1 MFEDFT
7 LATSKILNK
16 QVDFSIDLVS
26 KRSQEVAKIL
36 SSKNSEETL
45 NRLDTQV
52 ELTAVSISQ
61 ISDPVERKKAA
72 EEYIIKLNEASVIL
86 SEKEKELLTDTNTNL
101 QIQPTLQ
108 PTVKSFEPES
118 TIAPT
123 VMPTTASQIAA
134 QPTSQPTLQPTVI
147 LPTPTTAPVSDTTNV
162 SQQINNSQTTIQQ
175 TIAEMKT
182 LATIDNRDFK
192 KEHKPEQKKEPTKK
206 PDAKNIKD
214 KTVEEVKKL
223 KNKMSD
229 DE

>member
-1 MFEDFT
+1 
-7 LATSKILNK
+7 
-16 QVDFSIDLVS
+16 LVS

-45 NRLDTQV
+45 NSLDTQV

-61 ISDPVERKKAA
+61 IPDPVERKKAA
-72 EEYIIKLNEASVIL
+72 EAYILKLNEASVIL
-86 SEKEKELLTDTNTNL
+86 SEKEKELIGSSTTYSPTTSSE
-101 QIQPTLQ
+101 IQPTIAQNLQ
-108 PTVKSFEPES
+108 VTPLPTTTS
-118 TIAPT
+118 TIYEPT
-123 VMPTTASQIAA
+123 AIP
-134 QPTSQPTLQPTVI
+134 
-147 LPTPTTAPVSDTTNV
+147 PTPTSTPVSTQTNV